1 MVRKRGDYYF
11 ENITHV
17 NTHVYTVEAKKSG
30 YLVESITLDFSS
42 VGQWDYLLMDQNITL
57 KVDQQGGVD
66 SVSAEGFKAFGGNNL
81 ITVVSPR
88 GVVNVYNE
96 AGALVRAFLLKKAR
110 LQSMVSMPVFISS
123 TVLRS
128 LFDNR

>member
-1 MVRKRGDYYF
+1 
-11 ENITHV
+11 
-17 NTHVYTVEAKKSG
+17 
-30 YLVESITLDFSS
+30 
-42 VGQWDYLLMDQNITL
+42 MDQNITL

-96 AGALVRAFLLKKAR
+96 AGALVR
-110 LQSMVSMPVFISS
+110 SVSVEEGKTAIYGFNAGVYI
-123 TVLRS
+123 VNGVKVVVR
-128 LFDNR
+128 